1 MFFVFGLFYSSSAQI
16 DLDSLMHERDKI
28 KEYPIDQIRGG
39 KYTLLKRTSSEYL
52 DSNWVIR
59 WGNETWYID
68 SIFSKEI
75 PFAFGINHVSLF
87 EPASQD
93 TSKGIIG
100 LSFEIQWSFE
110 MPKENWEGFRKLKVI
125 LEPQSRRE
133 LFRAIYF
140 YSEDRRE
147 KLLYDELSG
156 NLHSTFTYYYYDLY
170 FNGNGDAFISNV
182 KDSCILKLDKVS
194 GSGINRRNISTSR
207 FSADSVIDHKP
218 GKYEYF
224 YGHYLYSELKKE
236 KPTSYRKKEIFAESK
251 DKKVRIYKVFSK
263 QYSEYKEHTIL
274 EYNGIEE
281 KVEWC
286 IDTLLDLT
294 YASSIYDFSIQLLQV
309 QEEGGIPEVLLSYTK
324 KVVDGDDLVKNIMID
339 SIHILLSIDRR
350 MELFR
355 AIPKI
360 VHKEEVFR
368 SANNSNERSS
378 RKPWQCAYE
387 YNITYKDQRILID
400 ELETDCGEHES
411 VSDHEPGI
419 YNLVD
424 GKFVKQ

>member
-39 KYTLLKRTSSEYL
+39 KYTLLKRTSPEYL

-110 MPKENWEGFRKLKVI
+110 MPKENWEGFRKLKII

-133 LFRAIYF
+133 LFRAIYL

-170 FNGNGDAFISNV
+170 FNGHGDAFISNV

-207 FSADSVIDHKP
+207 FSVDSVIDHKP
-218 GKYEYF
+218 GRYKNIHGYYVYF
-224 YGHYLYSELKKE
+224 
-236 KPTSYRKKEIFAESK
+236 PRKKERRTSFTEKEMIATSE
-251 DKKVRIYKVFSK
+251 DEKVKIYNLTTVKNSIP
-263 QYSEYKEHTIL
+263 YIHTFL
-274 EYNGIEE
+274 EYAEDSSRL
-281 KVEWC
+281 EWC
-286 IDTLLDLT
+286 IDSLLDLT
-294 YASSIYDFSIQLLQV
+294 YTISIYDFSIQLIQV
-309 QEEGGIPEVLLSYTK
+309 EEGGIPEVLLSYTK

-360 VHKEEVFR
+360 LHKEEVFR
-368 SANNSNERSS
+368 SVNNSNERLY

-387 YNITYKDQRILID
+387 YDITYEDQRIIID
-400 ELETDCGEHES
+400 EQEIDCGEHER
-411 VSDHEPGI
+411 VADHEPGI